1 MEERATLLIVDD
13 EENVVRALRRL
24 FRTEDLNLRF
34 STDPVEALKMVEEE
48 EMTVVISDQKMPA
61 MDGIEF
67 LKGVKARSPETVRI
81 MLTGFLDVSAAK
93 EAVNEAEVYRFFL
106 KPWNDDDLRVTVRHA
121 IDQFHLRR
129 DNTRLQAETLRQKK
143 ALEGHNQD
151 LEKKV
156 DERSQKLVE
165 YERRMMHE
173 SKMAAI
179 GTLAGGVAHELNN
192 PLSGIL
198 AFSQILLTEH
208 RGDDQLSEDLS
219 QIEQCAVK
227 CKKIVD
233 SLLRFARRSEE
244 DSREPV
250 DVHSCVRKA
259 VAVGRMQKGF
269 RAVTLEE
276 AFQAKHS
283 VCVADGDQLVQ
294 VFVNLVINATQA
306 VLASERPGAL
316 RIASTN
322 IIKQETGEAEA
333 LQITVSDSG
342 IGMPPEVHARIF
354 EPFYTTKAPGE
365 GTGLGLAIVHNI
377 VQSHGGKISAESVAG
392 QGTEFTVILPIAAA
406 PAAAQEATG

>member
-24 FRTEDLNLRF
+24 FRTEDVNLRF

-48 EMTVVISDQKMPA
+48 EMTVVISDQKMPG
-61 MDGIEF
+61 MEGIEF

-121 IDQFHLRR
+121 IDQFRLRR
-129 DNTRLQAETLRQKK
+129 DNARLQAETLSQKQ
-143 ALEGHNQD
+143 ALEEHNRD
-151 LEKKV
+151 LEVKV
-156 DERSQKLVE
+156 EERSTKLVE

-208 RGDDQLSEDLS
+208 RENDQLSEDLS

-244 DSREPV
+244 DTREPV
-250 DVHSCVRKA
+250 DVHSCVQKA

-276 AFQAKHS
+276 SFQAKHAT
-283 VCVADGDQLVQ
+283 CVADGDQLVQ

-306 VLASERPGAL
+306 ILASERPGTL
-316 RIASTN
+316 RISSSN
-322 IIKQETGEAEA
+322 VFKEDTGEATA
-333 LQITVSDSG
+333 VRISVADSG
-342 IGMPPEVHARIF
+342 VGMSPEVRARIF

-377 VQSHGGKISAESVAG
+377 IQSHGGEITADSVEG
-392 QGTEFTVILPIAAA
+392 QGTEFTVTFPIAAS
-406 PAAAQEATG
+406 PETKRT